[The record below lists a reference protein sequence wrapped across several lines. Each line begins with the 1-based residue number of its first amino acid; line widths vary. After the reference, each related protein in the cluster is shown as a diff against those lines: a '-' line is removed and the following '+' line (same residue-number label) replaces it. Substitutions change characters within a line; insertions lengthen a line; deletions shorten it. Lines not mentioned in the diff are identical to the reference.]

1 MSLPPGQHAVET
13 FPRFG
18 THLHQAPPPLAVD
31 PAIEISGTGIAPFT
45 IRLDDLGGL
54 PRREQRSDFHCVAGW
69 SATGLQWEGIPF
81 EVLYSEVIRPAVD
94 PRQRISRLEFGGLD
108 GYRVLVAA
116 EDALSSDVL
125 VAERLDGR
133 ALEPDHGAPI
143 RLVSPNQYGYISVK
157 HLSRI
162 KLHGPESPGT
172 SLAPTMRLLAPHPR
186 ARVWEE
192 ERHRYL
198 HGRGLRLPY
207 RLLSVPIR
215 VLSDR
220 R

>member
-1 MSLPPGQHAVET
+1 MSLPPGQHAVRG

-18 THLHQAPPPLAVD
+18 THLHRPPPPAPPD
-31 PAIEISGTGIAPFT
+31 PAIEITGSGIAPFK
-45 IRLDDLGGL
+45 IGLDELGGL
-54 PRREQRSDFHCVAGW
+54 PRREQSSDFHCVAGW
-69 SATGLQWEGIPF
+69 SATGIQWEGIPF
-81 EVLYSEVIRPAVD
+81 ETLYSEVIRPALD
-94 PRQRISRLEFGGLD
+94 SRQRVTWLEFGGLD
-108 GYRVLVAA
+108 GYRVLTAV

-125 VAERLDGR
+125 LAERLDGR
-133 ALEPDHGAPI
+133 ALDPDHGAPI
-143 RLVSPNQYGYISVK
+143 RLVSPSQYGYVSVK
-157 HLSRI
+157 HLSCI
-162 KLHGPESPGT
+162 KVHGPESTGID
-172 SLAPTMRLLAPHPR
+172 LAQAMRLLAPHTR

-215 VLSDR
+215 FLCDR